1 MLIFKNFFSFRS
13 ESRHVPEEITDN
25 MICAGYK
32 DAHVDACQGDSGGP
46 LILTQEHSKVLIGA
60 FSSEFFISLGN
71 RVNFSSFIS
80 LLKFKFGW
88 NKFQLVQMCL

>member
-1 MLIFKNFFSFRS
+1 
-13 ESRHVPEEITDN
+13 

-88 NKFQLVQMCL
+88 NKFQLVQMCH